1 MREAILLLL
10 SFSRIFHLLLSYY
23 KKTRVVKR
31 FAPNYKNPYKFRYA
45 KLFEKIYTHRYTQVH
60 RIQSL
65 QNICS
70 IYFKNYRENDYVT
83 ITFD

>member
-31 FAPNYKNPYKFRYA
+31 FAPNYKNPHKFRYA
-45 KLFEKIYTHRYTQVH
+45 KLFEKIYTHRYIQ
-60 RIQSL
+60 RIQNL
-65 QNICS
+65 QNIRS
-70 IYFKNYRENDYVT
+70 IYLKNYRENDYVT
-83 ITFD
+83 MKFD

>member
-31 FAPNYKNPYKFRYA
+31 FAPNFKNPHRFRYA
-45 KLFEKIYTHRYTQVH
+45 KLFEKIYTHGIFH
-60 RIQSL
+60 DL
-65 QNICS
+65 QHICS

>member
-45 KLFEKIYTHRYTQVH
+45 KLFEKIYTHRYIQ
-60 RIQSL
+60 RIQNL
-65 QNICS
+65 QHIRS

-83 ITFD
+83 MTFD